1 MVIVLKLLT
10 GECIIGKVETQ
21 DKVSITLKNPI
32 KAIVTYES
40 FESPPRVYYMPLN
53 ELTTDEHITI
63 NDHAITY
70 KVEASKDVASFY
82 IKNIEKLIEAKNN
95 LRYAE
100 ETDLEFDLHT
110 ADFQNKSLN

>member
-10 GECIIGKVETQ
+10 GE
-21 DKVSITLKNPI
+21 SIVGELDSANQYLFRLKNPI

-53 ELTTDEHITI
+53 ELTKDEEVEI
-63 NDHAITY
+63 NAGAVAY
-70 KVEASKDVASFY
+70 KVNASDDIANFY
-82 IKNIEKLIEAKNN
+82 IKNIQKMIEAQNN

-110 ADFQNKSLN
+110 ADFQNKTLN